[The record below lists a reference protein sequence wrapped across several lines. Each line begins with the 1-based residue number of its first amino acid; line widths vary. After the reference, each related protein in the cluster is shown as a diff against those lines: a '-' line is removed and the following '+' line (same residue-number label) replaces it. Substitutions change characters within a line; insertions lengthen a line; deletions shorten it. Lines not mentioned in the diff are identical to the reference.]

1 MLDRLDRL
9 RHGLRPPP
17 DPRLAVRDLV
27 LLVSSSRGGSSVF
40 AEALR
45 RLPGTLHLR
54 AEVNPFL
61 RLAGFGWPDSG
72 ESSDALGPD
81 SRGDADAF
89 ARQLA
94 WDIGRPT
101 EQQAD
106 LDIDLVWRLRVQ
118 WPALPLDDASLLGL
132 VRGVPGS
139 PADDP
144 PGFHIALLR
153 RLRAAWP
160 TAHPRA
166 YDLDLGALDAA
177 FPGVAEP
184 DGPPG
189 ATVIEEP
196 PFVAIGP
203 WQRATASQ
211 LGAMPLVIK
220 APSNAYRLPWFRAM
234 FPHARIRLLH
244 LVRNPAAAIN
254 GLFDGW
260 RSGGFHAHHMSED
273 LDIAGYTDH
282 QPRSRRWWKY
292 DLPPGWEAHTRSPLV
307 DVCALQWRRPH
318 EAILAQASGMERRVF
333 HFERFVRGAD
343 ERVGL
348 MAEVSAWL
356 GAPANAATLAGF
368 REPPPTVMSTAR
380 PRLQRWFARRA
391 DIEPVIA
398 RPEIR
403 ALADAL
409 GCGPREQWV

>member
-17 DPRLAVRDLV
+17 DPRVAVRDLV

-54 AEVNPFL
+54 AEINPFL

-72 ESSDALGPD
+72 EDSDALGPR

-94 WDIGRPT
+94 WDIGRPAAH
-101 EQQAD
+101 QPD
-106 LDIDLVWRLRVQ
+106 LDLDLAWRLRVQ
-118 WPALPLDDASLLGL
+118 WPALPLDDADLLAL
-132 VRGVPGS
+132 IRSVPGS

-144 PGFHIALLR
+144 TGFHVRLLQ
-153 RLRAAWP
+153 RLRGAGAGVS
-160 TAHPRA
+160 PRA
-166 YDLDLGALDAA
+166 YDLDRGALAAA
-177 FPGVAEP
+177 FPGVPEP

-189 ATVIEEP
+189 PLVIEEP

-203 WQRATASQ
+203 WQRATAAE
-211 LGAMPLVIK
+211 LGAWPLIVK
-220 APSNAYRLPWFRAM
+220 APSNAYRLPWFRAV
-234 FPHARIRLLH
+234 FPNARIRLLH

-254 GLFDGW
+254 GLYDGW
-260 RSGGFHAHHMSED
+260 RSGGFHAHALDED
-273 LDIAGYTDH
+273 LHIEGYSDH

-292 DLPPGWEAHTRSPLV
+292 DLPPGWRSHTAAPLV
-307 DVCALQWRRPH
+307 DVCALQWSSPH
-318 EAILAQASGMERRVF
+318 RAVLGQRLGLPRRVF

-343 ERVGL
+343 ERVAL

-356 GAPANAATLAGF
+356 GAPAAPATLAGF

-391 DIEPVIA
+391 EIEPVIA
-398 RPEIR
+398 RPEVR
-403 ALADAL
+403 ALAAAL
-409 GCGPREQWV
+409 GCGPAAGWV